1 MRRGDA
7 RIQVHILSGAH
18 VGKKPTKISTHT
30 QTIFRLSCGGRFGST
45 DPPKLRRR
53 RRLHTSSR
61 RAQCCQPASGQKGK
75 PPRVYGDA
83 MHADRTDKTEGTTLG
98 AENRNFSSGR
108 SRRPRSGVYGH
119 KSKRLACSP
128 DQPNK
133 VPSIHIILCVNRRA
147 RRRRNYYYN
156 YCYII

>member
-1 MRRGDA
+1 MRRGET
-7 RIQVHILSGAH
+7 RIQVHILNGAH

-61 RAQCCQPASGQKGK
+61 RAQCCQPAGQKGK
-75 PPRVYGDA
+75 PPWVYGDA
-83 MHADRTDKTEGTTLG
+83 MHAYRIAETEGTMSG

-108 SRRPRSGVYGH
+108 LRRPHSGVYGH
-119 KSKRLACSP
+119 KSRHLACSP
-128 DQPNK
+128 EQPIK
-133 VPSIHIILCVNRRA
+133 VLSIHLILCANRPV
-147 RRRRNYYYN
+147 RRRRNHYHH
-156 YCYII
+156 